1 MSVRLDSIVKHFSDP
16 DQPDKRVVAVE
27 NMSLEIEEGELVTF
41 LGPSGCGKTTT
52 LRIVSGFEAPNSG
65 TVWIGGK
72 EVSHLPPNKRDTSMV
87 FQSYAIFPHLSV
99 GQNIGFGPEL
109 RGMPK
114 KKVKEAVLEVM
125 EVMNLTELYHRS
137 PDQLSGGQQQ
147 RVALARAVINR
158 PKVLLFDEPLSNL
171 DAKLREQMRLEIRRI
186 QKTFGI
192 TSIYVTHD
200 QSEAMTVSDRIVV
213 MNQGRVMQVG
223 TPFEIYSRPAN
234 YFVADFIGRVNF
246 IPCTVISQDGDSTEV
261 KYPNGVGFVGSRQ
274 REFNANDD
282 AYTVVR
288 PESLRIKKSLNT
300 KEKGLLCGTVDRQV
314 YIGATVEY
322 EISVTGMKTPV
333 QAVTFNPVEEGLIE
347 VGESV
352 EIDFGKKAAHLIGIE
367 APSKPVNYP

>member
-1 MSVRLDSIVKHFSDP
+1 MSVRLEAIHKYFSDP
-16 DQPDKRVVAVE
+16 DQPDNRVTAVE
-27 NMSLEIEEGELVTF
+27 DMTLEIQEGEMVTF

-109 RGMPK
+109 RGMNK
-114 KKVKEAVLEVM
+114 KQIKDAVMEVM
-125 EVMNLTELYHRS
+125 EVMNLTDLYHRS

-213 MNQGRVMQVG
+213 MDKGRVMQVG

-246 IPCTVISQDGDSTEV
+246 IPCTVVGATDGALNVQYQGGIGDAGSAEGSFSAGDS
-261 KYPNGVGFVGSRQ
+261 
-274 REFNANDD
+274 AL
-282 AYTVVR
+282 TVVR
-288 PESLRIKKSLNT
+288 PESLRLAKT
-300 KEKGLLCGTVDRQV
+300 EAGGPKGLLSGVVEKQV

-322 EISVTGMKTPV
+322 EIVVPGVETPI
-333 QAVTFNPVEEGLIE
+333 QAVTFNPVEEGFIE
-347 VGESV
+347 TGSSV
-352 EIDFGKKAAHLIGIE
+352 EIDFGMKAAHLI
-367 APSKPVNYP
+367 PVQ